1 MTLAA
6 AALLIS
12 CDLYYRS
19 LLHPPA
25 VANTDPQPPTAEGP
39 ARGETPATQTP
50 RLSWRQG
57 LADLTWVNPFG
68 LSSVETVTALFW
80 QRADHLRGWD
90 RQGPTQV
97 LTIGIWLLSLLALI
111 GLLPRNSRGAAARDP
126 LVRFLL
132 AGVAIWFGLK
142 YLMTFALSSLSRTHY
157 DLMML
162 AVYMHYLLLRC
173 ELLLL
178 FAFLAA
184 ASARLFL
191 AHYPLRT
198 PRPVTAAA
206 VAVCWLLPALGLAAG
221 VEVSGFPTI
230 PTTDR
235 FEVSRDDLK
244 LSAWLDDHVPPEK
257 GTIGL
262 AAFTFTVGPHD
273 EEHHLYPLGGGHAL
287 ALYGRHYNFRFFL
300 PALEGDGGAAYQE
313 HVSDGTGL
321 PETVAGAM
329 GMMGSPFAPAPLL
342 GAAALLPRRNRGFDA
357 NWCLRNSIR
366 YFYATPKALSRNPG
380 LAWAVA
386 GGQLRPV
393 VQFGDSILY
402 EVRP

>member
-1 MTLAA
+1 MPWYRLLWRRRCSPCAAVRLGVRRWQTLAIQFGMTLAA

-142 YLMTFALSSLSRTHY
+142 YLMTFA
-157 DLMML
+157 
-162 AVYMHYLLLRC
+162 
-173 ELLLL
+173 
-178 FAFLAA
+178 
-184 ASARLFL
+184 
-191 AHYPLRT
+191 P
-198 PRPVTAAA
+198 
-206 VAVCWLLPALGLAAG
+206 AVCRGRI
-221 VEVSGFPTI
+221 TI
-230 PTTDR
+230 
-235 FEVSRDDLK
+235 
-244 LSAWLDDHVPPEK
+244 
-257 GTIGL
+257 
-262 AAFTFTVGPHD
+262 
-273 EEHHLYPLGGGHAL
+273 
-287 ALYGRHYNFRFFL
+287 
-300 PALEGDGGAAYQE
+300 
-313 HVSDGTGL
+313 
-321 PETVAGAM
+321 
-329 GMMGSPFAPAPLL
+329 
-342 GAAALLPRRNRGFDA
+342 
-357 NWCLRNSIR
+357 
-366 YFYATPKALSRNPG
+366 
-380 LAWAVA
+380 
-386 GGQLRPV
+386 
-393 VQFGDSILY
+393 
-402 EVRP
+402 